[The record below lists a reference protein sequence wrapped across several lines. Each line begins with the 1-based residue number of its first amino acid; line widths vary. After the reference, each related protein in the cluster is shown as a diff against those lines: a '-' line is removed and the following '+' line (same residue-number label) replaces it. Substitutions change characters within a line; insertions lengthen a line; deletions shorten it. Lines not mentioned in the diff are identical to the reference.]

1 MTEVNLNETVNGYR
15 GSIGRLVFKQYRG
28 RTIVA
33 RKPIITKPPTEGQLA
48 HRQRFKD
55 AAAFAKSAAADSA
68 LRAFYEP
75 IAKERDITVH
85 ALAMADFLNRPSFQ
99 YIDLFDYKGR
109 VGDPIVIKALDDLGL
124 VDVDVELVTQEGA
137 PIESGKAVEQG
148 TGSGKW
154 IYTATAPVALG
165 STIFIEVNGIDH
177 AGTKTKISANPIVGE
192 DE

>member
-1 MTEVNLNETVNGYR
+1 MTKVHLQPGLR
-15 GSIGRLVFKQYRG
+15 GLSGGMGDWVYSMRNG
-28 RTIVA
+28 RTILGMRAIKTAEPSEAQVA
-33 RKPIITKPPTEGQLA
+33 QQE
-48 HRQRFKD
+48 RFKE
-55 AAAFAKSAAADSA
+55 AVLFAKSAVANQA
-68 LRAFYEP
+68 LREFYAP
-75 IAKERDITVH
+75 IAQERELSVY
-85 ALAMADFLNRPSFQ
+85 ALAIADFLNRPSFQ
-99 YIDLFDYKGR
+99 YVDLVNYKGR